1 MALAIWTN
9 DVTIR
14 RSFAAAFRGAMLLGA
29 VGVVLCGATAA
40 RAQQHSD
47 IITPFFIAMVAGP
60 VSDGAS
66 VILVKKRPNFV
77 SIETPVIACIS
88 GFGAGA
94 LAASLPAAAAAVA
107 SGGVFAPLSASYVVG
122 HGTYGCIVSGVGGLV
137 GVATAVVMEMI
148 DGRPHSPYVEII
160 GP

>member
-1 MALAIWTN
+1 M
-9 DVTIR
+9 R
-14 RSFAAAFRGAMLLGA
+14 RRERPASVLPALGA
-29 VGVVLCGATAA
+29 AILAAGLTLGAPQA
-40 RAQQHSD
+40 RAQQSE
-47 IITPFFIAMVAGP
+47 IITPFFVAMLAGP

-77 SIETPVIACIS
+77 SLETPLIACIS

-94 LAASLPAAAAAVA
+94 LAAALPALSATVM
-107 SGGVFAPLSASYVVG
+107 SGGVLAPLSAAYVGSY
-122 HGTYGCIVSGVGGLV
+122 GTYGCIVSGVGGV
-137 GVATAVVMEMI
+137 AGVATAVVMEMI

>member
-1 MALAIWTN
+1 MRRRDRPLSGRPALGAAIL
-9 DVTIR
+9 
-14 RSFAAAFRGAMLLGA
+14 GAGLLLGA
-29 VGVVLCGATAA
+29 PQA
-40 RAQQHSD
+40 RAQQSE
-47 IITPFFIAMVAGP
+47 IITPFFVAMLAGP

-94 LAASLPAAAAAVA
+94 LAAALPALSATVM
-107 SGGVFAPLSASYVVG
+107 SGGVLAPLSAAYVGSY
-122 HGTYGCIVSGVGGLV
+122 GTYGCIVSGVGGVV

-148 DGRPHSPYVEII
+148 DGKPHSPYVEII

>member
-1 MALAIWTN
+1 MRRFIFSVLASLMFLPGGAKAQN
-9 DVTIR
+9 
-14 RSFAAAFRGAMLLGA
+14 AADG
-29 VGVVLCGATAA
+29 
-40 RAQQHSD
+40 
-47 IITPFFIAMVAGP
+47 IITPYFIAMVAGP

-94 LAASLPAAAAAVA
+94 LAAALPAAAATVA
-107 SGGVFAPLSASYVVG
+107 SGGVLAPLSGAYVVN
-122 HGTYGCIVSGVGGLV
+122 HGIYGCIVSGVGGIV
-137 GVATAVVMEMI
+137 GVATAVAMEMI
-148 DGRPHSPYVEII
+148 DGKPHSPYVEII

>member
-1 MALAIWTN
+1 MRIVLLLLAL
-9 DVTIR
+9 
-14 RSFAAAFRGAMLLGA
+14 F
-29 VGVVLCGATAA
+29 ATAPSVA
-40 RAQQHSD
+40 RAQTAAD
-47 IITPFFIAMVAGP
+47 GIITPYFIAMVAGP

-77 SIETPVIACIS
+77 SVETPTIACIS

-94 LAASLPAAAAAVA
+94 LAAALPVIAATVA
-107 SGGVFAPLSASYVVG
+107 SGGVLAPLSGAYVVN
-122 HGTYGCIVSGVGGLV
+122 HGIYGCIVSGVGGLV

-148 DGRPHSPYVEII
+148 DGQPHSPYVEII